1 MVVRRSLPRET
12 VEQLQALAQSVAQ
25 LANDGDGV
33 DALPHPADDDQVALL
48 SSRERFSLVRPVP

>member
-1 MVVRRSLPRET
+1 VVVRRSLPRET
-12 VEQLQALAQSVAQ
+12 VEQLQALAQNVAE
-25 LANDGDGV
+25 LGDGV